1 MKVFLISPVR
11 DVTSESYQ
19 LSKSYVEKLEAEG
32 IKVHW
37 PIRDTNQDDKTGFN
51 ICVANC
57 KSIREA
63 DEVHII
69 WDGKS
74 QGSMFDLGITFCL
87 WSIFGNVGKKI
98 VPVYLPLLTEG
109 KSFQNMIMEWSKNE

>member
-19 LSKSYVEKLEAEG
+19 LSKDYVEKLEAKG
-32 IKVHW
+32 ITVHW
-37 PIRDTNQDDKTGFN
+37 PIRDTNQNDKTGFN
-51 ICVANC
+51 ICVENC
-57 KSIREA
+57 KAIREA

-74 QGSMFDLGITFCL
+74 QGSMFDLGIVFCW
-87 WSIFGNVGKKI
+87 WSIFGTKKI
-98 VPVYLPLLTEG
+98 VPVELPLPTEG
-109 KSFQNMIMEWSKNE
+109 KSFQNMIMEWSKRNE